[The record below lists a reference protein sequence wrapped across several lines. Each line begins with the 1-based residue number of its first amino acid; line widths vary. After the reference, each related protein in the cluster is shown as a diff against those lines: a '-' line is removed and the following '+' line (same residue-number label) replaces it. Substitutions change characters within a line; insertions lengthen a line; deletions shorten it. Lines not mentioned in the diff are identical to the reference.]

1 MMLRL
6 RLPGL
11 LFRPA
16 PLIRPFE
23 VMQRIVSDGDAR
35 CTHAGYAPGSGYY
48 VCASSETGSGYD
60 HDMET
65 YQDHLSLPQ
74 MLRQAARLGMRPSGL
89 ACLRRSEDVTI
100 SVTEI
105 HGRQADG

>member
-1 MMLRL
+1 MLRL

-11 LFRPA
+11 LLRSA

-35 CTHAGYAPGSGYY
+35 CIHAGYAPGSGYY
-48 VCASSETGSGYD
+48 VCASSETDSGYA
-60 HDMET
+60 HDLET
-65 YQDHLSLPQ
+65 YHDHLTLSQ

-89 ACLRRSEDVTI
+89 ACLRRSENVTV

-105 HGRQADG
+105 HGHG